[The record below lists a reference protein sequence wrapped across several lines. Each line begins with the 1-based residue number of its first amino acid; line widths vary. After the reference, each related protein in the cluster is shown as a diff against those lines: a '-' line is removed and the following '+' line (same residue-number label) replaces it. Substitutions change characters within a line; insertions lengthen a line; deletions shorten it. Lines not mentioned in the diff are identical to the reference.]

1 MLKHLE
7 PPMKQRLHHL
17 LSRSSIYLAVR
28 FPHPLTIAL
37 MCHLNEMP
45 YRLAEVRESL
55 AVESDE
61 PLDMS

>member
-1 MLKHLE
+1 
-7 PPMKQRLHHL
+7 MKQRLRL
-17 LSRSSIYLAVR
+17 MMNRSSIYLAVS

-45 YRLAEVRESL
+45 YRFSDLRESL
-55 AVESDE
+55 AVERDE